1 MKKGARHMWKKVR
14 YKNKVHM
21 EQGTGGTRHMR
32 NKAHVAHVK
41 QGARHMWKKVRY
53 IPDKM
58 IMQ

>member
-1 MKKGARHMWKKVR
+1 MWKKVR